1 MDLSPKSFPS
11 KLEPAFAWLR
21 VLVQNV
27 YFWAGIG
34 GILCLGL
41 VVYFLVDAV
50 IMPSYTRHGVAV
62 QVPKVENEP
71 FEKAARRVKKQNLQ
85 VKRQVGRYNP
95 RVGQNVVVDQNP
107 PPNAKVKPGRRVY
120 LTVNAG
126 KAPVVDLPDLNG
138 ISIREA
144 KNRVSSLG
152 LEVGT
157 VKPDSI
163 PSPYR
168 GTVTRQRPEAGDSL
182 EKGGTV
188 DLWYST
194 GMGTDTVQVPGVV
207 GHPVE
212 AARAFL
218 LRHKLRTIVL
228 GRDESSSVSAD
239 TSAPRWFVRKQ
250 GRAPDTPARAG
261 TEIRLFV
268 TDDSTQVPAPT
279 TEIPDTLMS
288 REGDEDQSSGS

>member
-1 MDLSPKSFPS
+1 MNFSSENFFS
-11 KLEPAFAWLR
+11 KLEPVFAWLR
-21 VLVQNV
+21 VLVRNG

-41 VVYFLVDAV
+41 GVYFLVDAV

-62 QVPKVENEP
+62 QVPKVEKKP

-152 LEVGT
+152 LKVGT
-157 VKPDSI
+157 VEPDSI

-168 GTVTRQRPEAGDSL
+168 GTVTRQRPKPSDSL
-182 EKGGTV
+182 KKGGTV

-194 GMGTDTVQVPGVV
+194 GMGTDTVQVPDVV
-207 GHPVE
+207 GHSVK

-218 LRHKLRTIVL
+218 LRHKLRTIIL
-228 GRDESSSVSAD
+228 GRNESSSVPAD

-250 GRAPDTPARAG
+250 GRVPDTPVQAG

-288 REGDEDQSSGS
+288 REGSEDRSSGS